1 MNFRNKDIKVFSS
14 GSGAG
19 VPRFSNIPGENLN
32 GVYAANEFLT
42 RVNLMKGYEFP
53 NHPTPVKITDTVC
66 VIGAGNVSMDC
77 ARTAK
82 RLGAKM
88 FILFI
93 A

>member
-1 MNFRNKDIKVFSS
+1 
-14 GSGAG
+14 
-19 VPRFSNIPGENLN
+19 
-32 GVYAANEFLT
+32 
-42 RVNLMKGYEFP
+42 MKGYEFP

-93 A
+93 AVVIKKFQLVLKKYIMLKKKALFLNY